1 MKKMNTEEEIQ
12 DIKERLDHIE
22 EFLKS
27 RFPSSPSSHD
37 EASYEV
43 LDLQVKKSE
52 SSIGPEYAYKLKV
65 KNSSNTT
72 LTFSGYIIFLDSSE
86 FEVDRNP
93 IGLFTVQAG
102 QTHTQ
107 TGKATIFDE
116 NHASRISDV
125 TAEIYPI

>member
-1 MKKMNTEEEIQ
+1 MNTEEEIQ

-22 EFLKS
+22 EFL
-27 RFPSSPSSHD
+27 RGQFGGPPSSTN

-52 SSIGPEYAYKLKV
+52 SSIGPEYAYRLKV
-65 KNSSNTT
+65 KNSSNTALRFT
-72 LTFSGYIIFLDSSE
+72 GSIIFLDSSE
-86 FEVDRNP
+86 FEVDRHTMD
-93 IGLFTVQAG
+93 LFTIQAG

-107 TGKATIFDE
+107 TGKATIMDE
-116 NHASRISDV
+116 NHAPRISDV